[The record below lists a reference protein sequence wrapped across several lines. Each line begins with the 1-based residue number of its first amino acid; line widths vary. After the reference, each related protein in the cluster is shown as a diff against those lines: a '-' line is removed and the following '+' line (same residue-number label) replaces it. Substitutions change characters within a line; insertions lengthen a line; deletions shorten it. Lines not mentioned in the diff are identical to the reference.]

1 MSIYIYKGP
10 CDKHTFGDCS
20 WMGGLVTIAMAATD
34 PSPNSQGTLHNT
46 HGIFIFIFKIK
57 KPPGGLNE
65 GCWNEG
71 HQSKGGFHH
80 HGCILGVKI

>member
-1 MSIYIYKGP
+1 
-10 CDKHTFGDCS
+10 
-20 WMGGLVTIAMAATD
+20 MGGLVTIAMAATD

-65 GCWNEG
+65 GC
-71 HQSKGGFHH
+71 
-80 HGCILGVKI
+80 